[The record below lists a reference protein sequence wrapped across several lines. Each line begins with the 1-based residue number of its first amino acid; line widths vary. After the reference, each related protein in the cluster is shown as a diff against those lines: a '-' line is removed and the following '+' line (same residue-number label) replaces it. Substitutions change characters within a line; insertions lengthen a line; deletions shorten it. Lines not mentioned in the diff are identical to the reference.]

1 VEKGR
6 NWDLKPQALGSSV
19 RARDGP
25 LQIQPSPC
33 LNALNSGAYQT
44 AATLSAA
51 RHCSEGH
58 LGHFVVNTN
67 RQFYILVCFFHLCPR
82 RGSARRRLHR
92 RSSLLSRLHHQWH
105 SSLPS
110 PSRDLTAMDEFSD
123 DGFDD
128 LDDEVLD
135 QLEENAIQATQA
147 QKPVHS
153 QFQPRVPQPQAPFQR
168 PTPAALDDYSFDD
181 DLDDTVVINESEA
194 QRSGPAIDRSL
205 PPPQHRPA
213 SSYAAQPRWNQHL
226 AHQPLQPPPNVQRP
240 AYPPRSQYPV
250 PVRPNNAPGPSQRYP
265 PGPASQRLPPQSQF
279 ARPPLPPSS
288 RAFPA
293 QSQANQAA
301 AGGQHGIVAAL
312 QARLSA
318 LEAELTASKG
328 EAAIIRSKY
337 EKAQITHDSEVER
350 LKKQSAELVAK
361 QERAVEE
368 AIAAGRSAATE
379 LQFTRHDLR
388 EERGRAKL
396 RKTDTT
402 STTPKKNRTWGV
414 ADGFDGLEIS
424 VSPSKAQG
432 QKRRD
437 AAPGVIPL
445 MERTPTKGKRKRPA
459 VDSPTFALE
468 THTGD
473 SLFGTKGAAPEQALS
488 RPGLVT
494 LPYDVCPPAPC
505 LALPWHITDNW
516 SYSSSSL
523 L

>member
-1 VEKGR
+1 
-6 NWDLKPQALGSSV
+6 
-19 RARDGP
+19 
-25 LQIQPSPC
+25 
-33 LNALNSGAYQT
+33 
-44 AATLSAA
+44 
-51 RHCSEGH
+51 
-58 LGHFVVNTN
+58 
-67 RQFYILVCFFHLCPR
+67 
-82 RGSARRRLHR
+82 
-92 RSSLLSRLHHQWH
+92 
-105 SSLPS
+105 
-110 PSRDLTAMDEFSD
+110 MDEFSD

-147 QKPVHS
+147 QKPAPS
-153 QFQPRVPQPQAPFQR
+153 QSQRRAVPQPQPHFAR
-168 PTPAALDDYSFDD
+168 STPAAAPFDDYSFDD

-194 QRSGPAIDRSL
+194 QRPGVAV

-213 SSYAAQPRWNQHL
+213 APYAASSRWNQQL
-226 AHQPLQPPPNVQRP
+226 AHQPPPNVQRP

-250 PVRPNNAPGPSQRYP
+250 LVRPNNAPGPSQRYP
-265 PGPASQRLPPQSQF
+265 PGPASQRPPPPSQF
-279 ARPPLPPSS
+279 ARPPLPPGS

-293 QSQANQAA
+293 QSQANPSGA
-301 AGGQHGIVAAL
+301 GQHGIVAAL

-328 EAAIIRSKY
+328 EAAIMRSKY

-402 STTPKKNRTWGV
+402 STTPKKNRTWGM

-432 QKRRD
+432 QRKKET
-437 AAPGVIPL
+437 APGVIPL
-445 MERTPTKGKRKRPA
+445 TERTPTKGKRKRPA

-468 THTGD
+468 THSGD
-473 SLFGTKGAAPEQALS
+473 SLFGTKGAAAEQILP
-488 RPGLVT
+488 RPTQAT
-494 LPYDVCPPAPC
+494 LPYDVCLLAPRFVVAH
-505 LALPWHITDNW
+505 LLTFG
-516 SYSSSSL
+516 SRSSSNSL
-523 L
+523 STTARSTASR

>member
-1 VEKGR
+1 
-6 NWDLKPQALGSSV
+6 
-19 RARDGP
+19 
-25 LQIQPSPC
+25 
-33 LNALNSGAYQT
+33 
-44 AATLSAA
+44 
-51 RHCSEGH
+51 
-58 LGHFVVNTN
+58 
-67 RQFYILVCFFHLCPR
+67 
-82 RGSARRRLHR
+82 
-92 RSSLLSRLHHQWH
+92 
-105 SSLPS
+105 
-110 PSRDLTAMDEFSD
+110 MDEFSD

-147 QKPVHS
+147 QKPAPS
-153 QFQPRVPQPQAPFQR
+153 QSQRQPQPPFAR
-168 PTPAALDDYSFDD
+168 STLAAAAFDDYSFDD

-194 QRSGPAIDRSL
+194 QRPGPAV
-205 PPPQHRPA
+205 PPPQHRTPA
-213 SSYAAQPRWNQHL
+213 PYAAPSRWNQHL
-226 AHQPLQPPPNVQRP
+226 AHQQTPNVQRP

-250 PVRPNNAPGPSQRYP
+250 PARPNNAPGPSQRYP
-265 PGPASQRLPPQSQF
+265 PGPTSQRPPPQSQF
-279 ARPPLPPSS
+279 ARPPPPPGS

-293 QSQANQAA
+293 QSQAIP
-301 AGGQHGIVAAL
+301 AGAGQHGIVAAL
-312 QARLSA
+312 QVRLSA

-328 EAAIIRSKY
+328 EAAIMRSKY

-402 STTPKKNRTWGV
+402 STTPKKNRTWGM

-432 QKRRD
+432 QRKKD
-437 AAPGVIPL
+437 SAPGVIPL

-468 THTGD
+468 THSGD
-473 SLFGTKGAAPEQALS
+473 SLFGTKGAAAEQILP
-488 RPGLVT
+488 RPGQAT
-494 LPYDVCPPAPC
+494 LPYDVRLLAPC
-505 LALPWHITDNW
+505 LAVAHC
-516 SYSSSSL
+516 
-523 L
+523 